1 MIIIGEKIN
10 ASRKSISRAIINRDE
25 DTIKQQIEAQDKA
38 GAVYIDLNAGTGSG
52 DEQKE
57 IEHMC
62 WLIDLALETTEKK
75 FSIDS
80 ANPTIIQKGVEH
92 LNGRRD
98 FLVNSVKNDKK
109 ILDAVFPVIQENSMP
124 VICLAMGTEGI
135 PKDAEERTQVCKEI
149 YEHAMKA
156 GVKEENLLFDPLVI
170 PLSANTSYEKIALA
184 TLRKIKEELPNS
196 KTSMGISNV
205 SIGLPKR
212 TRINEALLTAA
223 ITHGLDAAICD
234 PTKDGVRKAILL
246 GKLIAGRDKYCRSY
260 TRAVRK
266 GEFGPQKKKK

>member
-10 ASRKSISRAIINRDE
+10 ASRKSISRAILNRDE
-25 DTIKQQIEAQDKA
+25 EAIKQQIEAQDKD

-52 DEQKE
+52 DENKE
-57 IEHMC
+57 IKDMC
-62 WLIDLALETTEKK
+62 WLIDLALDTTEKK

-109 ILDAVFPVIQENSMP
+109 ILDEIFPLIKEHNMP
-124 VICLAMGTEGI
+124 VICLSMGSEGI
-135 PKDAEERTQVCKEI
+135 PPDAEKRSQVAMKI
-149 YEHAMKA
+149 YEQAMNA
-156 GVKEENLLFDPLVI
+156 GLSEDNLVFDPLVI
-170 PLSANTSYEKIALA
+170 PLSANTSYGKIALE
-184 TLRKIKEELPNS
+184 TLRKIKNELPNV
-196 KTSMGISNV
+196 KTSMGISNI

-212 TRINEALLTAA
+212 TRINEALLTVA

-234 PTKDGVRKAILL
+234 PTKEGVRKAILL
-246 GKLIAGRDKYCRSY
+246 GKLIAGRDKYCRGY

-266 GEFGPQKKKK
+266 GEFGTLKKKK